1 LARAVK
7 PIAEEHFATLTT
19 QRLLAYRDRLL
30 GLEDSA
36 ETSDVDRAE
45 VAALDRSLLHFKA
58 DPRWVGL
65 YDAVKR
71 ELARRQHLAGKP

>member
-1 LARAVK
+1 MSRAVK
-7 PIAEEHFATLTT
+7 AIAEEQLVTLTT

-36 ETSDVDRAE
+36 ETSDLDPAE
-45 VAALDRSLLHFKA
+45 LAALDRSLLHFKT
-58 DPRWVGL
+58 DPRWGDL

-71 ELARRQHLAGKP
+71 ELARREHRAGKP